1 MGSVSW
7 DCFPSKTATDVIKLS
22 NMHTFHSSERGKL
35 NGKGE
40 AYEPRAERKKKSS
53 HAAAVRQGIIY
64 QALDHIHQQQK
75 KSFWW
80 CHSNLPTLH
89 LSFSVFRMG
98 LRKLCQ
104 SAMLLC
110 SLVACGLVEVMAQT
124 TLELDTI
131 SGTGT
136 EERILV
142 EGNTTGLA
150 STLSAR
156 TERVDPL
163 DSFKKYKGGYNITNK
178 HYWSSTVY
186 TGRYGY
192 IIGTIWL
199 VGGLVYACVLLIAT
213 KTCLVCKE
221 RKQKK
226 RLPCSKKYCVSP
238 VVASGIVL
246 GGSSKFYSRVK
257 SIENIIVE
265 TSEEASQTI
274 YNVTQAV
281 VAMESVNNLYGGI
294 EESSNLNSTSQML
307 YVEAANI
314 QRQAENRMQLV
325 NKGIKMLKVVTIFSI
340 VLNLIAVLVVLA
352 LRSLRLYQAFY
363 LFSGDTCANL
373 DGYQLNPQ
381 NSTLSSILR
390 CSEHLPANFGLQDIR
405 AEIHDIIEQV
415 NSNISTVK
423 SSILPDLEYICN
435 PFSGP
440 PQYSYQP
447 DNCSSNTIKIG
458 DIPEKYTYSAS
469 DDGACSQGE
478 FVSNSNYTRML
489 VYSMQKLLDGFPRME
504 RLANCQLVKDA
515 FSKILLKECK
525 PLRNYAHL
533 TCAALAVLST
543 IMVLLVLI
551 VTSEAHHDHKY
562 HSSDGSVRPHLA
574 YAERP
579 FDTTEMATENFE
591 L

>member
-1 MGSVSW
+1 
-7 DCFPSKTATDVIKLS
+7 
-22 NMHTFHSSERGKL
+22 
-35 NGKGE
+35 
-40 AYEPRAERKKKSS
+40 
-53 HAAAVRQGIIY
+53 
-64 QALDHIHQQQK
+64 
-75 KSFWW
+75 
-80 CHSNLPTLH
+80 
-89 LSFSVFRMG
+89 MG

-104 SAMLLC
+104 SAVLLC
-110 SLVACGLVEVMAQT
+110 SLVAILSCGLAEVMAQT

-131 SGTGT
+131 SGTG
-136 EERILV
+136 
-142 EGNTTGLA
+142 TGLA

-199 VGGLVYACVLLIAT
+199 VGGLVSACVLRIAT
-213 KTCLVCKE
+213 KTCSVRKE

-238 VVASGIVL
+238 MLIGILLTCLSLVASGIVL
-246 GGSSKFYSRVK
+246 GGSFKFYSRVK

-274 YNVTQAV
+274 YNVTEAV
-281 VAMESVNNLYGGI
+281 AAMESVNNLYGGI

-307 YVEAANI
+307 YDEAANI
-314 QRQAENRMQLV
+314 QRQAENRMHLV

-352 LRSLRLYQAFY
+352 LRSLRLYQAMY
-363 LFSGDTCANL
+363 LFITLCWLLTFFFWINFGLYFFLYKFSGDTCAAL

-390 CSEHLPANFGLQDIR
+390 CSEHLPSNFGLQDIR
-405 AEIHDIIEQV
+405 AGIHDTIDQV

-469 DDGACSQGE
+469 DDGARSQGE
-478 FVSNSNYTRML
+478 FVSDNNYTRVL
-489 VYSMQKLLDGFPRME
+489 VYSMQKLLDGFPHMG

-533 TCAALAVLST
+533 TCAALAVLSV

-551 VTSEAHHDHKY
+551 VTSEAHHDYKY

-574 YAERP
+574 YAERS
-579 FDTTEMATENFE
+579 FDTTEMAIENFE
-591 L
+591 LRL

>member
-40 AYEPRAERKKKSS
+40 AYEPRAERKKK
-53 HAAAVRQGIIY
+53 
-64 QALDHIHQQQK
+64 
-75 KSFWW
+75 
-80 CHSNLPTLH
+80 
-89 LSFSVFRMG
+89 VFRMG

-314 QRQAENRMQLV
+314 QRQAENRMQLESSDHLQHCA
-325 NKGIKMLKVVTIFSI
+325 KSYCRAGSAGIEVSKALPSILSVYHPLLAAHIILLDKLWAVFFSI
-340 VLNLIAVLVVLA
+340 QGIIS
-352 LRSLRLYQAFY
+352 R
-363 LFSGDTCANL
+363 FSGDTCANL

>member
-1 MGSVSW
+1 
-7 DCFPSKTATDVIKLS
+7 
-22 NMHTFHSSERGKL
+22 
-35 NGKGE
+35 
-40 AYEPRAERKKKSS
+40 
-53 HAAAVRQGIIY
+53 
-64 QALDHIHQQQK
+64 
-75 KSFWW
+75 
-80 CHSNLPTLH
+80 
-89 LSFSVFRMG
+89 MG

-110 SLVACGLVEVMAQT
+110 SLVAILSCGLAEVMAQT

-136 EERILV
+136 ERILV
-142 EGNTTGLA
+142 EEGNTTGLA

-192 IIGTIWL
+192 TIGTIWL
-199 VGGLVYACVLLIAT
+199 VGGLVSACVLRIAT
-213 KTCLVCKE
+213 KTCSVRKE

-238 VVASGIVL
+238 MLIGILLTCLSSVASGIVL
-246 GGSSKFYSRVK
+246 GGSFKFYSRVK

-274 YNVTQAV
+274 YNVTEAV
-281 VAMESVNNLYGGI
+281 ADMESVNNLYGGI

-307 YVEAANI
+307 YDEAANI
-314 QRQAENRMQLV
+314 QRQAENRMHLV

-340 VLNLIAVLVVLA
+340 VLNLIAVLLKKFLTIFFWEIKVNFYYNRFITLCW
-352 LRSLRLYQAFY
+352 LLTFFFWINFGLYFFLY
-363 LFSGDTCANL
+363 KFSGDTCAAL

-405 AEIHDIIEQV
+405 AGIHDTIDQV

-469 DDGACSQGE
+469 DDGARSQGE
-478 FVSNSNYTRML
+478 FVSDNNYTRVL
-489 VYSMQKLLDGFPRME
+489 VYSMQKLLDGFPHME

-525 PLRNYAHL
+525 PLRNYARL
-533 TCAALAVLST
+533 TCAALAVLSV

-574 YAERP
+574 YAERS

-591 L
+591 LRL

>member
-1 MGSVSW
+1 
-7 DCFPSKTATDVIKLS
+7 
-22 NMHTFHSSERGKL
+22 
-35 NGKGE
+35 
-40 AYEPRAERKKKSS
+40 
-53 HAAAVRQGIIY
+53 
-64 QALDHIHQQQK
+64 
-75 KSFWW
+75 
-80 CHSNLPTLH
+80 
-89 LSFSVFRMG
+89 MG

-104 SAMLLC
+104 SAVLLC
-110 SLVACGLVEVMAQT
+110 SLVAILSCGLAEVMAQT

-142 EGNTTGLA
+142 DEGNTTGLA

-199 VGGLVYACVLLIAT
+199 VGGLVSACVLRIAT
-213 KTCLVCKE
+213 KTCSVRKE

-238 VVASGIVL
+238 MLIGILLTCLSLVASGIVL
-246 GGSSKFYSRVK
+246 GGSFKFYSRVK

-274 YNVTQAV
+274 YNVTEAV
-281 VAMESVNNLYGGI
+281 AAMESVNNLYGGI

-307 YVEAANI
+307 YDEAANI
-314 QRQAENRMQLV
+314 QRQAENRMHLV

-352 LRSLRLYQAFY
+352 LRSLRLYQAMY
-363 LFSGDTCANL
+363 LFITLCWLLTFFFWINFGLYFFLYKFSGDTCAAL

-390 CSEHLPANFGLQDIR
+390 CSEHLPSNFGLQDIR
-405 AEIHDIIEQV
+405 AGIHDTIDQV

-469 DDGACSQGE
+469 DDGARSQGE
-478 FVSNSNYTRML
+478 FVSDNNYTRVL
-489 VYSMQKLLDGFPRME
+489 VYSMQKLLDGFPHMG

-533 TCAALAVLST
+533 TCAALAVLSV

-551 VTSEAHHDHKY
+551 VTSEAHHDYKY

-574 YAERP
+574 YAERS
-579 FDTTEMATENFE
+579 FDTTEMAIENFE
-591 L
+591 LRL

>member
-1 MGSVSW
+1 
-7 DCFPSKTATDVIKLS
+7 
-22 NMHTFHSSERGKL
+22 
-35 NGKGE
+35 
-40 AYEPRAERKKKSS
+40 
-53 HAAAVRQGIIY
+53 
-64 QALDHIHQQQK
+64 
-75 KSFWW
+75 
-80 CHSNLPTLH
+80 
-89 LSFSVFRMG
+89 MG

-110 SLVACGLVEVMAQT
+110 SLVAILSCGLAEVMAQT

-142 EGNTTGLA
+142 EEGNTTGLA

-199 VGGLVYACVLLIAT
+199 VGGLVSACVLRIAT
-213 KTCLVCKE
+213 KTCSVRKE

-238 VVASGIVL
+238 MLIGILLTCLSLVASGIVL
-246 GGSSKFYSRVK
+246 GGSFKFYSRVK

-274 YNVTQAV
+274 YNVTEAV
-281 VAMESVNNLYGGI
+281 AAMESVNNLYGGI

-307 YVEAANI
+307 YDEAANI
-314 QRQAENRMQLV
+314 QRQAENRMHLV

-340 VLNLIAVLVVLA
+340 VLNLIAVLVALA
-352 LRSLRLYQAFY
+352 TYLVTCGTIWTREICLIKYCAHKVNMLQLKKFLTIYFWEIKVNFCYNRFITLCWLLTFFFWINFGLYFFLY
-363 LFSGDTCANL
+363 KFSGDTCAAL

-390 CSEHLPANFGLQDIR
+390 CSEHLPANFGLQEIR
-405 AEIHDIIEQV
+405 EGIHDTIDQV

-478 FVSNSNYTRML
+478 FVSDNNYTRVL
-489 VYSMQKLLDGFPRME
+489 VYSMQKLLDGFPHME

-533 TCAALAVLST
+533 TCAALAVLSV

-574 YAERP
+574 YAERS

-591 L
+591 LRL